1 MEFLE
6 VLSLQFGVQVLE
18 SRFCSLG
25 SGVSDLSCASYR
37 FRLRF
42 GVHGPRGD
50 VVVFLNG
57 RTAI

>member
-6 VLSLQFGVQVLE
+6 VLSLQSGVQVLE
-18 SRFCSLG
+18 SSLG
-25 SGVSDLSCASYR
+25 SGVSDLNCARYR

-57 RTAI
+57 RTAK